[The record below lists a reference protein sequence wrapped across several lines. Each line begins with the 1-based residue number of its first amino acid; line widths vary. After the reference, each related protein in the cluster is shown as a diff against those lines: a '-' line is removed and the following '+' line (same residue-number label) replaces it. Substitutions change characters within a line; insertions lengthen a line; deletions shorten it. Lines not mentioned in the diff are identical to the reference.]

1 MEHVFVYGTL
11 KAGQI
16 RERNWPIAPL
26 QICKAWTLGRLYDT
40 GAYPALIDGEDRVA
54 GQLWSF
60 EDSKISQTLQVLD
73 QIEGTNQPGQ
83 ANDYDRVRRPVWL
96 IDTGEAIE
104 AQFYLFA
111 LLELLPRLDYLS
123 PKLKVGDGHYSIWP
137 SDAEW
142 DF

>member
-1 MEHVFVYGTL
+1 M
-11 KAGQI
+11 QI
-16 RERNWPIAPL
+16 R
-26 QICKAWTLGRLYDT
+26 KAWTLGRLYDT
-40 GAYPALIDGEDRVA
+40 GPFPALIDGEDRVA

-60 EDSKISQTLQVLD
+60 EDKQIIKTLEVLD

-96 IDTGEAIE
+96 IDTGETIE
-104 AQFYLFA
+104 AQFYIFA
-111 LLELLPRLDYLS
+111 ILDLLPQFEYLS
-123 PKLKVGDGHYSIWP
+123 PSFKFQDHNYSIWP